1 MIQILTFLLRRMVF
15 AADEKRI
22 CADES
27 ILMDE
32 NVRRILNFEKTFS
45 DFCRMS
51 NDDALILQTRVQRLH
66 SLVRHGPEV
75 RMEKIDYLFV

>member
-1 MIQILTFLLRRMVF
+1 MVF

-45 DFCRMS
+45 DFRRMS
-51 NDDALILQTRVQRLH
+51 NDDALVLQTRVQRLY